1 MNKPNLDMKIIRL
14 ITVFIILT
22 ALFGT
27 GCQITTDEINTKQY
41 PFDQC
46 RTTEPLARSI
56 DSDCDIQFWDIMH
69 KYTYVRNESLFYT
82 LDAPRNESVFQIK
95 YINSKHDH
103 CEPDYTFTLKM
114 NAMKRDEFFKP
125 GSIQI
130 SKLDIY
136 EESLCGGV
144 GGPAQNV
151 DITLIWDEVS
161 LIDNVYSGKGRFILN
176 KDIPSSFAG
185 YKYPA
190 QEIPFEFHERDRER
204 V

>member
-1 MNKPNLDMKIIRL
+1 MKIIRL
-14 ITVFIILT
+14 IAVIIILT

-27 GCQITTDEINTKQY
+27 GCQESEDTNTKQY
-41 PFDQC
+41 PWTSC
-46 RTTEPLARSI
+46 RTTEVVARSI
-56 DSDCDIQFWDIMH
+56 KTNCNIQFWDITSQ
-69 KYTYVRNESLFYT
+69 YTYVSIESSFFT
-82 LDAPRNESVFQIK
+82 TGAPCNQSAFAIK

-114 NAMKRDEFFKP
+114 NRIDKEDFFKP

-130 SKLDIY
+130 NDLDIY
-136 EESLCGGV
+136 YEKLCGGM
-144 GGPAQNV
+144 GGPVSNV

-161 LIDNVYSGKGRFILN
+161 LVGSVYSGKGRFILN
-176 KDIPSSFAG
+176 KDIPTSFPG

-204 V
+204 D